1 MKKTFKVF
9 KSQLIMRKFLLI
21 LFLCIGSTYICN
33 AQVKEKDDINTVKI
47 AYITNQ
53 LNLTP
58 EEAQKF
64 WPIYNRYFSEVKKA
78 QQDSPHDI
86 VAFQEKL
93 VNIRK
98 KYKADFKGVLGTDER
113 VNKVYTAEAKFISM
127 LRNELKNRR
136 NNGQPD
142 QLLQGFRR

>member
-1 MKKTFKVF
+1 
-9 KSQLIMRKFLLI
+9 MRKLLLI
-21 LFLCIGSTYICN
+21 LFLFISTAYICN
-33 AQVKEKDDINTVKI
+33 AQDGNNKKDQEQIEALRS

-53 LNLTP
+53 LNLTS

-78 QQDSPHDI
+78 KQESPDDI

-98 KYKADFKGVLGTDER
+98 KYKARSEEHT
-113 VNKVYTAEAKFISM
+113 
-127 LRNELKNRR
+127 
-136 NNGQPD
+136 
-142 QLLQGFRR
+142 

>member
-1 MKKTFKVF
+1 
-9 KSQLIMRKFLLI
+9 MRKLLLI
-21 LFLCIGSTYICN
+21 LFLSISSVYICS
-33 AQVKEKDDINTVKI
+33 AQDGNKEDKEQIEAVRT

-78 QQDSPHDI
+78 KQESPDDI

-98 KYKADFKGVLGTDER
+98 KYKADFKSVLGTDER

-127 LRNELKNRR
+127 LKNELKNRH
-136 NNGQPD
+136 NNSKP
-142 QLLQGFRR
+142 

>member
-1 MKKTFKVF
+1 
-9 KSQLIMRKFLLI
+9 MRKLLLI
-21 LFLCIGSTYICN
+21 LFLFLSSAYICN
-33 AQVKEKDDINTVKI
+33 AQDGNKDKEKIEAVRT

-64 WPIYNRYFSEVKKA
+64 WPIYNRYFGEVKKA
-78 QQDSPHDI
+78 QQESPNDI

-98 KYKADFKGVLGTDER
+98 KYKADFKSVLGTDER

-127 LRNELKNRR
+127 LKDELKTRR
-136 NNGQPD
+136 GNGQPD

>member
-1 MKKTFKVF
+1 
-9 KSQLIMRKFLLI
+9 MRKILLI
-21 LFLCIGSTYICN
+21 LFLFISTAYFCN
-33 AQVKEKDDINTVKI
+33 AQKGKNEDINTVKI

-58 EEAQKF
+58 GEAQKF
-64 WPIYNRYFSEVKKA
+64 WPIYNRYFNEVKIA
-78 QQDSPHDI
+78 QQDSPNDI

-98 KYKADFKGVLGTDER
+98 KYKADFKEVLGSDDR
-113 VNKVYTAEAKFISM
+113 VNKVYTAEAKFI
-127 LRNELKNRR
+127 LLLKNELNNRR

-142 QLLQGFRR
+142 QLLQGFRP

>member
-1 MKKTFKVF
+1 M
-9 KSQLIMRKFLLI
+9 SKFLLI
-21 LFLCIGSTYICN
+21 LFLFISSTYICN
-33 AQVKEKDDINTVKI
+33 AQAGKKDRTEDINTVKI

-58 EEAQKF
+58 GEAQKF

-78 QQDSPHDI
+78 QQDTPDDI

-98 KYKADFKGVLGTDER
+98 KYKTDFKNVLGTDDR

-127 LRNELKNRR
+127 LRNELKSRR
-136 NNGQPD
+136 NGQPD

>member
-1 MKKTFKVF
+1 
-9 KSQLIMRKFLLI
+9 MRKLLLI
-21 LFLCIGSTYICN
+21 LFLFISSAYICN
-33 AQVKEKDDINTVKI
+33 AQVKNKDDINTVKI

-64 WPIYNRYFSEVKKA
+64 WPIYNRYFSEVKIAK
-78 QQDSPHDI
+78 QESPDDI

-127 LRNELKNRR
+127 LRNELNNRHS
-136 NNGQPD
+136 NGKPD
-142 QLLQGFRR
+142 QLLQGFRK

>member
-1 MKKTFKVF
+1 
-9 KSQLIMRKFLLI
+9 MRKLLLI
-21 LFLCIGSTYICN
+21 LFLFISSAYICS
-33 AQVKEKDDINTVKI
+33 AQDGNKDKEKIEAVRT

-78 QQDSPHDI
+78 QQESPDDI

-98 KYKADFKGVLGTDER
+98 KYKADFKSVLGTDER
-113 VNKVYTAEAKFISM
+113 VNKVYTAEAKFNSM
-127 LRNELKNRR
+127 LQNELKSRHD
-136 NNGQPD
+136 NGKPD

>member
-1 MKKTFKVF
+1 
-9 KSQLIMRKFLLI
+9 MRKLLLI
-21 LFLCIGSTYICN
+21 LFLFLSSAYICN
-33 AQVKEKDDINTVKI
+33 AQDSNKDKEKIEAVRT

-58 EEAQKF
+58 QEAQKF
-64 WPIYNRYFSEVKKA
+64 WPIYNQYFSEVKKA
-78 QQDSPHDI
+78 QQDNPDDV

-127 LRNELKNRR
+127 LRDELKNRHT
-136 NNGQPD
+136 NKKPD
-142 QLLQGFRR
+142 QLLQGFRK

>member
-1 MKKTFKVF
+1 MAS
-9 KSQLIMRKFLLI
+9 KSQLNMRKLLLI
-21 LFLCIGSTYICN
+21 VFLFISTAYICN
-33 AQVKEKDDINTVKI
+33 AQDGNKDKEKIEAVRT

-78 QQDSPHDI
+78 QQESPDDI

-127 LRNELKNRR
+127 LRDELKNRR
-136 NNGQPD
+136 GNGQPD